1 MPQSSHASPGEPTSP
16 GPTGSPVASKRQTRS
31 LHWFVIVAAGVIA
44 AMHIWKLP
52 GALDGIRADFGMS
65 LVTAGTLLGVVQVGS
80 MLLGLVAS
88 LFSEL
93 IGLRRTLLIGLVL
106 LAVGSLA
113 GAFSPTSAFL
123 MLTRAFEGIG
133 FLMATVVAPALIRRH
148 TTASSANVALGWW
161 GAFQGIGAF
170 IAILLSTSLLTA
182 VSWQVWWV
190 IMAALT
196 ALMVPL
202 VVVLVPADPTSATGD
217 ASRSI
222 LRPALLRI
230 GKTVRTLPPW
240 GIAIVFACYSL
251 QWGALI
257 GFLPTIFAANGVD
270 ALLAGVATAIVAGV
284 NGIGNILTGV
294 LLQRGAPM
302 RLLVLCA
309 LSSTLR

>member
-1 MPQSSHASPGEPTSP
+1 
-16 GPTGSPVASKRQTRS
+16 
-31 LHWFVIVAAGVIA
+31 
-44 AMHIWKLP
+44 
-52 GALDGIRADFGMS
+52 
-65 LVTAGTLLGVVQVGS
+65 
-80 MLLGLVAS
+80 
-88 LFSEL
+88 
-93 IGLRRTLLIGLVL
+93 
-106 LAVGSLA
+106 
-113 GAFSPTSAFL
+113 

-230 GKTVRTLPPW
+230 GRTVRTLPPW

-270 ALLAGVATAIVAGV
+270 ALLAGVATASVAGV

-309 LSSTLR
+309 LSIMALTSWLFFAVGWAAVPGGILWQVIVAGLFSFFGAAVPTSLTRLAVDVAPRDGAPAAVLGLMQQIYNAANFGGPILLAAIAAAVGGWQLSWVVTVGASMLGIVLSTFILRQRVLASLR